1 MKPVV
6 TAPPDH
12 GWMAD
17 GSRIGGWWH
26 ASEDQDRIV
35 CDLCP
40 RGCVL
45 KPGDRGFCFVRE
57 NRDGQMLLTT
67 YGRSTGFCIDP
78 IEKKP
83 LNHFYPGTSVLSFG
97 TAGCNLGC
105 KFCQNWDISKSKEV
119 TRLSEQASPEAIARA
134 AQELGCRS
142 VAYTYNDPVIWAEYA
157 IDTALAC
164 RAVGIKSVAVT
175 AGYITPVA
183 REAFFCEMDAANVD
197 LKAFTEQ
204 FYFKL
209 TYSHLQPVLDTL
221 RWLKQET
228 EVWLEITNLVIPD
241 ENDSHDELRQMC
253 DWLLDAVGPDVPLH
267 FSAFHPDFRMRDK
280 PRTPPETLQAARQIA
295 LRQGIRYAYTGNV
308 DDVVNQSTY
317 CPHCGKLVIE
327 RNGYDLGAYHLQGSQ
342 CGHCGGQ
349 IAGWFADRPGDWGR
363 KRLPVRISQFT
374 GPGPVPRGPEQE
386 VSAMTDSRPMTG
398 PNPTPAPNNVPTSP
412 ELSDQ
417 QQQSILRTACEV
429 VAAGVR
435 RQQPELSDAE
445 LAGAAQQPVMGAFV
459 TLRRAG
465 QLRACCG
472 TLGQPMPLK
481 QAVQHAAQR
490 TATEDTRFPAISPT
504 ELPHMHVDVTLL
516 YAFQPVT
523 ARGRDRMG
531 EVEIG
536 RHGLQIERGNHR
548 GLLLPSVPIDWQWDV
563 ETFLQQV
570 CRKAGLPA
578 TAWMEDD
585 TRLLK
590 FEGRMIEGDFC
601 DEVAQTA
608 SADQKPRRFSPT
620 EVAELAEQCRRNVL
634 ALVRRATPNYY
645 LPGCPDGTVELVSIA
660 IGGPAIEPPMQ
671 LSQMSLRPGVPLQA
685 TLFQLAE
692 AAAQA
697 LQQRSI
703 PDAAAQQ
710 ITLDLTILTDPE
722 MHGTVAQPDLKGIDA
737 ARDAVLVV
745 EQNKTAWH
753 FDPERSV
760 QQLLETAATDARL
773 DSPQTASV
781 FSLTAMSTQ
790 TRGSMSNVPRPVDG
804 PQIRPAAVAGMFYP
818 DDPQQLETLVQRLT
832 GNGDVQ
838 PEAWPAVMVPHAGLV
853 YSGQLA
859 AQTLKRVKIPKTVIV
874 IGPKHTRLGVNWAVA
889 PHDQWQLPGGS
900 IQADAPLAR
909 RLAESIPGLQLDA
922 AAHQREH
929 AIEVELPLLA
939 RLAPDTR
946 VVGIA
951 IGAADLDACRQ
962 FATALADVLRQ
973 LPDQPLLVISSDMN
987 HFAND
992 AENRRLDEIALKAIE
1007 TLDPAQ
1013 VFDTVVDRY
1022 QISMCGVRPC
1032 VIVMETLRQLGRL
1045 QRSQRVGYATS
1056 ADVSGD
1062 QQRVVGY
1069 AGMLLGGVV

>member
-6 TAPPDH
+6 TTPPELAL
-12 GWMAD
+12 MSD

-26 ASEDQDRIV
+26 ASEDQERLV

-57 NRDGQMLLTT
+57 NRDGQMVLTT

-119 TRLSEQASPEAIARA
+119 ARSSERADPETIARA
-134 AQELGCRS
+134 AEELGCRS

-157 IDTALAC
+157 IDTARAC
-164 RAVGIKSVAVT
+164 RAVGIQSVAVT

-183 REAFFCEMDAANVD
+183 REAFFREMDAANVD

-221 RWLKQET
+221 RWLHRET
-228 EVWLEITNLVIPD
+228 DVWLEITNLVIPD
-241 ENDSHDELRQMC
+241 ENDSHDQLRRMC

-308 DDVVNQSTY
+308 DDVAHQSTY
-317 CPHCGKLVIE
+317 CPDCRQLVIE
-327 RNGYDLGAYHLQGSQ
+327 RNWYDLGAYHLQGSR

-349 IAGWFADRPGDWGR
+349 IAGRFADRPGDWGR
-363 KRLPVRISQFT
+363 KRLPVRIAQFAA
-374 GPGPVPRGPEQE
+374 PAPAPRGPEQE
-386 VSAMTDSRPMTG
+386 VVAMTNSPPTIQPG
-398 PNPTPAPNNVPTSP
+398 PTLSSNNVATNP
-412 ELSDQ
+412 ELDDRQ
-417 QQQSILRTACEV
+417 QRAILRAACEV

-435 RQQPELSDAE
+435 RKQPELSESE

-481 QAVQHAAQR
+481 QAVQHAALR
-490 TATEDTRFPAISPT
+490 TATEDTRFPDILPT

-523 ARGRDRMG
+523 ARGRDRIS
-531 EVEIG
+531 EIEIG
-536 RHGLQIERGNHR
+536 RHGLQIERGQHR
-548 GLLLPSVPIDWQWDV
+548 GLLLPSVPIEWQWDV

-570 CRKAGLPA
+570 CRKAGLPT

-590 FEGRMIEGDFC
+590 FEGRLIEGDFC
-601 DEVAQTA
+601 DDVAQM
-608 SADQKPRRFSPT
+608 ADTGRKPRRFSPA
-620 EVAELAEQCRRNVL
+620 ELAELAEQCRRNVL
-634 ALVRRATPNYY
+634 ALVRGATPNYY
-645 LPGCPDGTVELVSIA
+645 LPGCPDGSVELVCIT
-660 IGGPAIEPPMQ
+660 IGGPTIETPMQ

-692 AAAQA
+692 AAARA
-697 LQQRSI
+697 LQQRSA
-703 PDAAAQQ
+703 PAAAEPQ

-722 MHGTVAQPDLKGIDA
+722 MHGTLGQPDLTGIDA
-737 ARDAVLVV
+737 ARDAVLVI

-753 FDPERSV
+753 FDPELSV
-760 QQLLETAATDARL
+760 QQLLETAADAARL
-773 DSPQTASV
+773 DDPSTASV
-781 FSLTAMSTQ
+781 FSLTTMSTQ
-790 TRGSMSNVPRPVDG
+790 TAGSMSNVPRPAPG

-818 DDPQQLETLVQRLT
+818 DDPQQLETMIQGLLS
-832 GNGDVQ
+832 NGDIQ
-838 PEAWPAVMVPHAGLV
+838 PAAWPAVMVPHAGLV
-853 YSGQLA
+853 YSGRLA
-859 AQTLKRVKIPKTVIV
+859 AETLKHVKIPKTVIV

-889 PHDQWQLPGGS
+889 PHDQWQIPGGFV
-900 IQADAPLAR
+900 QADAALAK
-909 RLAESIPGLQLDA
+909 RLAEAIPGLELDA

-939 RLAPDTR
+939 RLAPEAR

-951 IGAADLDACRQ
+951 IGAADLNACRQ
-962 FATALADVLRQ
+962 FATGLAAVLRQ
-973 LPDQPLLVISSDMN
+973 LADPPLLVISSDMN

-1007 TLDPAQ
+1007 TLDPAE
-1013 VFDTVVDRY
+1013 VFATVVERH

-1032 VIVMETLRQLGRL
+1032 VIVMETLRQLGQL
-1045 QRSQRVGYATS
+1045 QSARRVGYATS

-1062 QQRVVGY
+1062 RQRVVGY

>member
-1 MKPVV
+1 M
-6 TAPPDH
+6 
-12 GWMAD
+12 
-17 GSRIGGWWH
+17 
-26 ASEDQDRIV
+26 
-35 CDLCP
+35 
-40 RGCVL
+40 

-119 TRLSEQASPEAIARA
+119 ARLSEHASPETIARA
-134 AQELGCRS
+134 ARELGCHS

-157 IDTALAC
+157 IDTARAC
-164 RAVGIKSVAVT
+164 RAMGIKSVAVT

-183 REAFFCEMDAANVD
+183 REAFYREMDAANVD

-221 RWLKQET
+221 RWLHQET
-228 EVWLEITNLVIPD
+228 DVWMEITNLVIPD

-253 DWLLDAVGPDVPLH
+253 DWVLDAVGPDVPLH

-295 LRQGIRYAYTGNV
+295 MRQGIRYAYTGNV

-317 CPHCGKLVIE
+317 CPDCRKLVIE
-327 RNGYDLGAYHLQGSQ
+327 RNWYDLGVYHLQGSR

-349 IAGWFADRPGDWGR
+349 IAGRFAERPGDWGR
-363 KRLPVRISQFT
+363 KRLPVRISQFA
-374 GPGPVPRGPEQE
+374 GPAPAPRGPEQE
-386 VSAMTDSRPMTG
+386 ASAMTDSRPTTG
-398 PNPTPAPNNVPTSP
+398 PESTPSPNNVPTSP

-417 QQQSILRTACEV
+417 QQQAILRAACQV

-435 RQQPELSDAE
+435 RQQPELSEAD

-481 QAVQHAAQR
+481 QAVQHAALR
-490 TATEDTRFPAISPT
+490 TATEDNRFPAISPT

-523 ARGRDRMG
+523 SQGRDRIG

-536 RHGLQIERGNHR
+536 RHGLQIERGQHR
-548 GLLLPSVPIDWQWDV
+548 GLLLPSVPVEWQWDV

-570 CRKAGLPA
+570 CRKAGLP
-578 TAWMEDD
+578 TDAWMEDD

-590 FEGRMIEGDFC
+590 FEGRLIEGDFC
-601 DEVAQTA
+601 EDVAGA
-608 SADQKPRRFSPT
+608 AHVDQKPRRFSPN

-660 IGGPAIEPPMQ
+660 IGGPTIETPMQ

-692 AAAQA
+692 AAARA
-697 LQQRSI
+697 LQQRPI
-703 PDAAAQQ
+703 PDGATPQ

-722 MHGTVAQPDLKGIDA
+722 MHGTVAQPDLNGIDA

-745 EQNKTAWH
+745 EQNKTAWV
-753 FDPERSV
+753 FDPGRTV
-760 QQLLETAATDARL
+760 PQLLEDAADAARL
-773 DSPQTASV
+773 DNPAAASV

-790 TRGSMSNVPRPVDG
+790 TRGSMSNVPRPAPGV
-804 PQIRPAAVAGMFYP
+804 QTRPAAVAGMFYP
-818 DDPQQLETLVQRLT
+818 ADPQQLDTMVQRLI

-838 PEAWPAVMVPHAGLV
+838 PAAWPAVMVPHAGLV
-853 YSGQLA
+853 YSGRLA
-859 AQTLKRVKIPKTVIV
+859 AQTLKHVKIPKTVIV
-874 IGPKHTRLGVNWAVA
+874 IGPKHTPLGVNWAVA
-889 PHDQWQLPGGS
+889 PHDQWELPGGS
-900 IQADAPLAR
+900 IRADVPLAR
-909 RLAESIPGLQLDA
+909 RLAEAIPGLELDS

-939 RLAPDTR
+939 RLAPEAR

-951 IGAADLDACRQ
+951 IGSADLDACRR
-962 FATALADVLRQ
+962 FATALAEVLRL
-973 LPDQPLLVISSDMN
+973 LPEPPLLVISSDMN

-1013 VFDTVVDRY
+1013 VYATVVERH

-1032 VIVMETLRQLGRL
+1032 VIVMETLRQLGQL

-1056 ADVSGD
+1056 ADVSGE

-1069 AGMLLGGVV
+1069 AGMLLGGAA